1 MTMFGGMTVTCMR
14 AAAGC
19 RLTVRDAEH
28 VLVDVIAVRAMEM
41 AVVKIVDVIV
51 MPKGGVAAVSGVLVA
66 VARVSVVI
74 HTLSTA

>member
-1 MTMFGGMTVTCMR
+1 MFGGMTVTRMR

-28 VLVDVIAVRAMEM
+28 VLVDVIAVRTMEM
-41 AVVKIVDVIV
+41 AVVKVVDVIV
-51 MPKGGVAAVSGVLVA
+51 MPKGGVAAVFRVLVA